1 LKRTTRL
8 LAILLL
14 VPLALSG
21 CGRANSSAN
30 QRYPIGS
37 IWAAPALEGVVTWQ
51 TASGMVTE
59 QHDGFA
65 AGMKAVTTIRQDSV
79 ESAEGNQAD
88 DVQVAIR
95 TMVETDQ
102 DIAVIGATTNEAT
115 VRAASLVN
123 FFNVPMIVPAAYGDD
138 LLPSTNL
145 WAFRLSAPGSAYAA
159 YFFNSLL
166 PVVAPAAASGDGTTP
181 TPSPATGGLTLAILY
196 EENTF
201 GESAAVAAATA
212 AMKQN
217 LDIGFYGHFAPGA
230 PDVDAL
236 TAQIESMKAENVRL
250 IYLISGDP
258 DAALTVVKTIRS
270 AYTSEQMPVLVGQAG
285 GFATE
290 AFKSSADANGVYVL
304 RQKLDKT
311 NCPAGIDSIS
321 QGQEYAAVYL
331 LDQAIIRVEEEL
343 QPAQTNLSLTT
354 LLSSVKGASTQT
366 PISTLREK
374 VRDMLKT
381 MNLNVPCL
389 GPVAFDNSG
398 QNKQL
403 QFEIVAIKDGQAVES
418 SANDLN
424 GNLPALPTPTMMP
437 TEPTETP
444 TAPAPNG

>member
-1 LKRTTRL
+1 MYFKRL
-8 LAILLL
+8 PSLLL
-14 VPLALSG
+14 ILPLALAG
-21 CGRANSSAN
+21 CGRANAPAN

-37 IWAAPALEGVVTWQ
+37 LWAAPALEGVVTWQ

-59 QHDGFA
+59 QHDGFV
-65 AGMKAVTTIRQDSV
+65 AGMKAATTIRQDSV
-79 ESAEGNQAD
+79 ESAEGNQED

-123 FFNVPMIVPAAYGDD
+123 FFNIPMIIPTAYGDD

-159 YFFNSLL
+159 YFFNTLL
-166 PVVAPAAASGDGTTP
+166 PLIAPGTASGDGTTSTP
-181 TPSPATGGLTLAILY
+181 TSTGDSLKLAILY

-201 GESAAVAAATA
+201 GENAAVAAATA

-217 LDIGFYGHFAPGA
+217 LDIGFYGHFTPSA

-236 TAQIESMKAENVRL
+236 KTQIASMQAENVQL

-258 DAALTVVKTIRS
+258 DAALTVVKTIRT

-290 AFKSSADANGVYVL
+290 AFRSSADAGGVFVL
-304 RQKLDKT
+304 RQKLDRT
-311 NCPAGIDSIS
+311 NCPAEVQSIG
-321 QGQEYAAVYL
+321 QGQEYGAVYL
-331 LDQAIIRVEEEL
+331 LDQAMIRVQEEL
-343 QPAQTNLSLTT
+343 QPAQTTLSLPM
-354 LLSSVKGASTQT
+354 LLAKAKGASTTT
-366 PISTLREK
+366 PVATLREK
-374 VRDMLKT
+374 VRDMLKA
-381 MNLNVPCL
+381 MNINVPCI

-403 QFEIVAIKDGQAVES
+403 QFEIVVIKDGQTVES
-418 SANDLN
+418 SADELN
-424 GNLPALPTPTMMP
+424 GNLPAVPTPTSM
-437 TEPTETP
+437 PTETP
-444 TAPAPNG
+444 VPQAAPNG